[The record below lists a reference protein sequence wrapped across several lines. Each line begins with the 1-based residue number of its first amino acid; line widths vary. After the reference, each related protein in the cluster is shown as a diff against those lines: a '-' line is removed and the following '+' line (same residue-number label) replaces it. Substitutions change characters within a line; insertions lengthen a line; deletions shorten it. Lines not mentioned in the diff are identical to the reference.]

1 MSQRKKEATGEVA
14 SEVLA
19 TRWGGEEE
27 EEEEEEVEVVALEVG
42 GDT

>member
-1 MSQRKKEATGEVA
+1 MPALAKEALE
-14 SEVLA
+14 EDF
-19 TRWGGEEE
+19 EEE